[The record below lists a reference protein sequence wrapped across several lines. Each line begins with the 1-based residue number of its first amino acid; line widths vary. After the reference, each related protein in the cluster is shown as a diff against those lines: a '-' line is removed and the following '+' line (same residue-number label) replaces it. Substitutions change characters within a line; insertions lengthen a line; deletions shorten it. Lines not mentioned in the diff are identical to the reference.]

1 MTNVPPSSDLSNPP
15 GSLGGGSLASSSTTP
30 AAVLHYLLSTP
41 TPTILNSR
49 KVILEYVL
57 NRETRLREKKHGL
70 GGKGTLGRDS
80 FEEIAARLGEIEDGL
95 RGTGSLVGPNAAA
108 VPAVPDEE
116 LDTPRKT
123 GLALI
128 LSLRML
134 LSYFTLPDLARQLL
148 CQHPSDAE
156 RTLVQH
162 IRRRVGGEG
171 RYNVGRELEF
181 VESLVRT
188 ACDLMSRDS
197 PASAPPLLTLPRL
210 LTADQ
215 RCAQHSVQHER
226 VPTSQIVRSTR
237 SRFPRLPSR
246 PASSFSPLSSAMWRR
261 LAQPQR
267 SRTCR
272 RHR

>member
-1 MTNVPPSSDLSNPP
+1 MN
-15 GSLGGGSLASSSTTP
+15 
-30 AAVLHYLLSTP
+30 YLLSTP
-41 TPTILNSR
+41 TPSILNSR

-57 NRETRLREKKHGL
+57 AREARLREKKHGL

-80 FEEIAARLGEIEDGL
+80 FEDIAARLGEIENGL
-95 RGTGSLVGPNAAA
+95 RGTGSLVGFNAAA

-116 LDTPRKT
+116 LDDPRKT

-162 IRRRVGGEG
+162 VRRRVPGEG

-181 VESLVRT
+181 VESLV
-188 ACDLMSRDS
+188 
-197 PASAPPLLTLPRL
+197 
-210 LTADQ
+210 
-215 RCAQHSVQHER
+215 SV
-226 VPTSQIVRSTR
+226 VL
-237 SRFPRLPSR
+237 RFVT
-246 PASSFSPLSSAMWRR
+246 
-261 LAQPQR
+261 
-267 SRTCR
+267 SRTR
-272 RHR
+272 TPSPQSADLGRL